1 MEILKNLFYGFPD
14 LWGGGVAHSVMILSL
29 VIALGLCLGKLRVKG
44 VSLGLAWILFIGL
57 IFGHFS
63 LNLDEHLLHFLKEFG
78 LILFVYSIGL
88 EVGPGFFASFK
99 NGGKSLNLL
108 SMIVV
113 ALSIITTLV
122 IFSFSGTSITSMAG
136 ILSGAVTNTPGLG
149 AAQQAFSDLRHID
162 APSIAAGYA
171 IAYPMGV
178 LGVILSFII
187 LRFALRVDKQ
197 KEEDEA
203 KRGKGHLEAMTLNTF
218 AVKVSNQMVFKDTVK
233 QIRYLLKR
241 DFMVSKIIRNN
252 GERQN
257 EVVNGQTVIEEG
269 DILQIVAHPTVEEPI
284 IALLGEKVDVKDEE
298 FSSELINRRIL
309 ITKPGINGKSIS
321 QLQIRSN
328 LGANITRVN
337 RNGVDLIATPDL
349 KLQLGD
355 RVTVVGKELAI
366 AHTEKVLGNQMKRL
380 NYPNLIPIFLG
391 IMLGCIVANIPFFIP
406 GINENLRLGLTGGPL
421 VVAILIGYFGPKYNL
436 VTYNTISAN
445 LMLREIG
452 ICIFLACV
460 GLGTGEQFIQTVASE
475 SGLTWILYGI
485 AITMIPI
492 ILGGIIGKLVFHI
505 NYYTLLGV
513 LAGANTNP
521 SALAYVREQTSAD
534 APTVGYANVYP
545 FAMFLRI
552 VTIQI
557 IIFVFG
563 QTYMTETELKTC
575 ACIEDNCNCKEI
587 AESELRRKLD
597 LLLRTGSILME
608 SAADTS
614 RIMRTMKRA
623 AAFLGLDERY
633 MHLYINWNVLMVN
646 YSDEEHSF
654 SKFQRCEKHGINL
667 TSISQVSKL
676 TWKAIKDN
684 YSLEQYE
691 QALNDIKA
699 TPRSFTPWQVAIG
712 GGFACGGFCIQ
723 FGCDWPAFFFCSLA
737 AILGFRLRMFLPTKG
752 CNNYVAIGIS
762 AFVATLIAWLTSFL
776 SLNPSIAEALPAF
789 MHSDTPWHPLMACA
803 LFIVPG
809 VPLINFVCDMLDGY
823 IEVGMVRALNTLL
836 MLFAM
841 AFGIAFAIQV
851 CHIDNFVKDLTM
863 TPHHEYW
870 EFAIAAAVSAM
881 GFSTIF
887 SIPRRLL
894 PVVAV
899 GGIIAVCFR
908 NFVNLGPSNGNIGLD
923 MGLSIGSL
931 AGSAL
936 ISIIVIK
943 ARHWFHTPHQCITI
957 PSVIPMVPGVLMY
970 RALFAF
976 IDMHGVVGEV
986 TVGMNNLIKASLAII
1001 CIALGVAIPNVFFRR
1016 FIADNR
1022 KRKLLAMLVE
1032 RKKKNG
1038 EFVDLHEAEIK

>member
-1 MEILKNLFYGFPD
+1 MRQSYKSIKISNFAPENSNTNQTFARKREIANLELQKVVMEILRNLFYGFPD
-14 LWGGGVAHSVMILSL
+14 LWGGGVAHSVMILAL
-29 VIALGLCLGKLRVKG
+29 VITLGLCLGKIRVKG

-57 IFGHFS
+57 VFGHFS

-88 EVGPGFFASFK
+88 EVGPSFFSSFK
-99 NGGKSLNLL
+99 NGGRSLNML
-108 SMIVV
+108 SIIVI
-113 ALSIITTLV
+113 ALSIATTLG
-122 IFSFSGTSITSMAG
+122 IFYASGTSITSMAG

-218 AVKVSNQMVFKDTVK
+218 AVKVSNQMVFNDTVK

-241 DFMVSKIIRNN
+241 DFMVSKIIRHN

-284 IALLGEKVDVKDEE
+284 IALLGKKVDVKDEE

-366 AHTEKVLGNQMKRL
+366 AHTEKILGNQMKRL

-475 SGLTWILYGI
+475 SGLTWIIYGI

-563 QTYMTETELKTC
+563 
-575 ACIEDNCNCKEI
+575 
-587 AESELRRKLD
+587 
-597 LLLRTGSILME
+597 
-608 SAADTS
+608 
-614 RIMRTMKRA
+614 
-623 AAFLGLDERY
+623 
-633 MHLYINWNVLMVN
+633 
-646 YSDEEHSF
+646 
-654 SKFQRCEKHGINL
+654 
-667 TSISQVSKL
+667 
-676 TWKAIKDN
+676 
-684 YSLEQYE
+684 
-691 QALNDIKA
+691 
-699 TPRSFTPWQVAIG
+699 
-712 GGFACGGFCIQ
+712 
-723 FGCDWPAFFFCSLA
+723 
-737 AILGFRLRMFLPTKG
+737 
-752 CNNYVAIGIS
+752 
-762 AFVATLIAWLTSFL
+762 
-776 SLNPSIAEALPAF
+776 
-789 MHSDTPWHPLMACA
+789 
-803 LFIVPG
+803 
-809 VPLINFVCDMLDGY
+809 
-823 IEVGMVRALNTLL
+823 
-836 MLFAM
+836 
-841 AFGIAFAIQV
+841 
-851 CHIDNFVKDLTM
+851 
-863 TPHHEYW
+863 
-870 EFAIAAAVSAM
+870 
-881 GFSTIF
+881 
-887 SIPRRLL
+887 
-894 PVVAV
+894 
-899 GGIIAVCFR
+899 
-908 NFVNLGPSNGNIGLD
+908 
-923 MGLSIGSL
+923 
-931 AGSAL
+931 
-936 ISIIVIK
+936 
-943 ARHWFHTPHQCITI
+943 
-957 PSVIPMVPGVLMY
+957 
-970 RALFAF
+970 
-976 IDMHGVVGEV
+976 
-986 TVGMNNLIKASLAII
+986 
-1001 CIALGVAIPNVFFRR
+1001 
-1016 FIADNR
+1016 
-1022 KRKLLAMLVE
+1022 
-1032 RKKKNG
+1032 
-1038 EFVDLHEAEIK
+1038 

>member
-122 IFSFSGTSITSMAG
+122 IFLCSGTSITSMAG

-187 LRFALRVDKQ
+187 LRFALRIDKQ

-252 GERQN
+252 GERQD

-391 IMLGCIVANIPFFIP
+391 IMLGCIVANIPVCIP
-406 GINENLRLGLTGGPL
+406 VINENLLLGLTGFPF
-421 VVAILIGYFGPKYNL
+421 VVASLIGYFGPKYNL

-513 LAGANTNP
+513 LAGTNTNP

-563 QTYMTETELKTC
+563 
-575 ACIEDNCNCKEI
+575 
-587 AESELRRKLD
+587 
-597 LLLRTGSILME
+597 
-608 SAADTS
+608 
-614 RIMRTMKRA
+614 
-623 AAFLGLDERY
+623 
-633 MHLYINWNVLMVN
+633 
-646 YSDEEHSF
+646 
-654 SKFQRCEKHGINL
+654 
-667 TSISQVSKL
+667 
-676 TWKAIKDN
+676 
-684 YSLEQYE
+684 
-691 QALNDIKA
+691 
-699 TPRSFTPWQVAIG
+699 
-712 GGFACGGFCIQ
+712 
-723 FGCDWPAFFFCSLA
+723 
-737 AILGFRLRMFLPTKG
+737 
-752 CNNYVAIGIS
+752 
-762 AFVATLIAWLTSFL
+762 
-776 SLNPSIAEALPAF
+776 
-789 MHSDTPWHPLMACA
+789 
-803 LFIVPG
+803 
-809 VPLINFVCDMLDGY
+809 
-823 IEVGMVRALNTLL
+823 
-836 MLFAM
+836 
-841 AFGIAFAIQV
+841 
-851 CHIDNFVKDLTM
+851 
-863 TPHHEYW
+863 
-870 EFAIAAAVSAM
+870 
-881 GFSTIF
+881 
-887 SIPRRLL
+887 
-894 PVVAV
+894 
-899 GGIIAVCFR
+899 
-908 NFVNLGPSNGNIGLD
+908 
-923 MGLSIGSL
+923 
-931 AGSAL
+931 
-936 ISIIVIK
+936 
-943 ARHWFHTPHQCITI
+943 
-957 PSVIPMVPGVLMY
+957 
-970 RALFAF
+970 
-976 IDMHGVVGEV
+976 
-986 TVGMNNLIKASLAII
+986 
-1001 CIALGVAIPNVFFRR
+1001 
-1016 FIADNR
+1016 
-1022 KRKLLAMLVE
+1022 
-1032 RKKKNG
+1032 
-1038 EFVDLHEAEIK
+1038 

>member
-99 NGGKSLNLL
+99 NGGKTLNQL

-113 ALSIITTLV
+113 ARSLLTTLV

-563 QTYMTETELKTC
+563 
-575 ACIEDNCNCKEI
+575 
-587 AESELRRKLD
+587 
-597 LLLRTGSILME
+597 
-608 SAADTS
+608 
-614 RIMRTMKRA
+614 
-623 AAFLGLDERY
+623 
-633 MHLYINWNVLMVN
+633 
-646 YSDEEHSF
+646 
-654 SKFQRCEKHGINL
+654 
-667 TSISQVSKL
+667 
-676 TWKAIKDN
+676 
-684 YSLEQYE
+684 
-691 QALNDIKA
+691 
-699 TPRSFTPWQVAIG
+699 
-712 GGFACGGFCIQ
+712 
-723 FGCDWPAFFFCSLA
+723 
-737 AILGFRLRMFLPTKG
+737 
-752 CNNYVAIGIS
+752 
-762 AFVATLIAWLTSFL
+762 
-776 SLNPSIAEALPAF
+776 
-789 MHSDTPWHPLMACA
+789 
-803 LFIVPG
+803 
-809 VPLINFVCDMLDGY
+809 
-823 IEVGMVRALNTLL
+823 
-836 MLFAM
+836 
-841 AFGIAFAIQV
+841 
-851 CHIDNFVKDLTM
+851 
-863 TPHHEYW
+863 
-870 EFAIAAAVSAM
+870 
-881 GFSTIF
+881 
-887 SIPRRLL
+887 
-894 PVVAV
+894 
-899 GGIIAVCFR
+899 
-908 NFVNLGPSNGNIGLD
+908 
-923 MGLSIGSL
+923 
-931 AGSAL
+931 
-936 ISIIVIK
+936 
-943 ARHWFHTPHQCITI
+943 
-957 PSVIPMVPGVLMY
+957 
-970 RALFAF
+970 
-976 IDMHGVVGEV
+976 
-986 TVGMNNLIKASLAII
+986 
-1001 CIALGVAIPNVFFRR
+1001 
-1016 FIADNR
+1016 
-1022 KRKLLAMLVE
+1022 
-1032 RKKKNG
+1032 
-1038 EFVDLHEAEIK
+1038 

>member
-1 MEILKNLFYGFPD
+1 MELLHNLFMGFPN

-29 VIALGLCLGKLRVKG
+29 VI
-44 VSLGLAWILFIGL
+44 SLGLLLGKIKVANISLGLTWVLFVGIT
-57 IFGHFS
+57 FGYFCF
-63 LNLDEHLLHFLKEFG
+63 NLDEHLLHFLKEFG

-252 GERQN
+252 GERQD

-563 QTYMTETELKTC
+563 
-575 ACIEDNCNCKEI
+575 
-587 AESELRRKLD
+587 
-597 LLLRTGSILME
+597 
-608 SAADTS
+608 
-614 RIMRTMKRA
+614 
-623 AAFLGLDERY
+623 
-633 MHLYINWNVLMVN
+633 
-646 YSDEEHSF
+646 
-654 SKFQRCEKHGINL
+654 
-667 TSISQVSKL
+667 
-676 TWKAIKDN
+676 
-684 YSLEQYE
+684 
-691 QALNDIKA
+691 
-699 TPRSFTPWQVAIG
+699 
-712 GGFACGGFCIQ
+712 
-723 FGCDWPAFFFCSLA
+723 
-737 AILGFRLRMFLPTKG
+737 
-752 CNNYVAIGIS
+752 
-762 AFVATLIAWLTSFL
+762 
-776 SLNPSIAEALPAF
+776 
-789 MHSDTPWHPLMACA
+789 
-803 LFIVPG
+803 
-809 VPLINFVCDMLDGY
+809 
-823 IEVGMVRALNTLL
+823 
-836 MLFAM
+836 
-841 AFGIAFAIQV
+841 
-851 CHIDNFVKDLTM
+851 
-863 TPHHEYW
+863 
-870 EFAIAAAVSAM
+870 
-881 GFSTIF
+881 
-887 SIPRRLL
+887 
-894 PVVAV
+894 
-899 GGIIAVCFR
+899 
-908 NFVNLGPSNGNIGLD
+908 
-923 MGLSIGSL
+923 
-931 AGSAL
+931 
-936 ISIIVIK
+936 
-943 ARHWFHTPHQCITI
+943 
-957 PSVIPMVPGVLMY
+957 
-970 RALFAF
+970 
-976 IDMHGVVGEV
+976 
-986 TVGMNNLIKASLAII
+986 
-1001 CIALGVAIPNVFFRR
+1001 
-1016 FIADNR
+1016 
-1022 KRKLLAMLVE
+1022 
-1032 RKKKNG
+1032 
-1038 EFVDLHEAEIK
+1038 

>member
-197 KEEDEA
+197 KEEEEA

-366 AHTEKVLGNQMKRL
+366 AHTEKILGNQMKRL

-421 VVAILIGYFGPKYNL
+421 VVAILIGYFGPKHNL

-475 SGLTWILYGI
+475 SGLTWIIYGI

-563 QTYMTETELKTC
+563 
-575 ACIEDNCNCKEI
+575 
-587 AESELRRKLD
+587 
-597 LLLRTGSILME
+597 
-608 SAADTS
+608 
-614 RIMRTMKRA
+614 
-623 AAFLGLDERY
+623 
-633 MHLYINWNVLMVN
+633 
-646 YSDEEHSF
+646 
-654 SKFQRCEKHGINL
+654 
-667 TSISQVSKL
+667 
-676 TWKAIKDN
+676 
-684 YSLEQYE
+684 
-691 QALNDIKA
+691 
-699 TPRSFTPWQVAIG
+699 
-712 GGFACGGFCIQ
+712 
-723 FGCDWPAFFFCSLA
+723 
-737 AILGFRLRMFLPTKG
+737 
-752 CNNYVAIGIS
+752 
-762 AFVATLIAWLTSFL
+762 
-776 SLNPSIAEALPAF
+776 
-789 MHSDTPWHPLMACA
+789 
-803 LFIVPG
+803 
-809 VPLINFVCDMLDGY
+809 
-823 IEVGMVRALNTLL
+823 
-836 MLFAM
+836 
-841 AFGIAFAIQV
+841 
-851 CHIDNFVKDLTM
+851 
-863 TPHHEYW
+863 
-870 EFAIAAAVSAM
+870 
-881 GFSTIF
+881 
-887 SIPRRLL
+887 
-894 PVVAV
+894 
-899 GGIIAVCFR
+899 
-908 NFVNLGPSNGNIGLD
+908 
-923 MGLSIGSL
+923 
-931 AGSAL
+931 
-936 ISIIVIK
+936 
-943 ARHWFHTPHQCITI
+943 
-957 PSVIPMVPGVLMY
+957 
-970 RALFAF
+970 
-976 IDMHGVVGEV
+976 
-986 TVGMNNLIKASLAII
+986 
-1001 CIALGVAIPNVFFRR
+1001 
-1016 FIADNR
+1016 
-1022 KRKLLAMLVE
+1022 
-1032 RKKKNG
+1032 
-1038 EFVDLHEAEIK
+1038 

>member
-218 AVKVSNQMVFKDTVK
+218 AVKVSNQMVFNDNVK

-241 DFMVSKIIRNN
+241 DFMVSKIIRHN

-366 AHTEKVLGNQMKRL
+366 AHTEKILGNQMKRL

-475 SGLTWILYGI
+475 SGLTWIIYGI

-563 QTYMTETELKTC
+563 
-575 ACIEDNCNCKEI
+575 
-587 AESELRRKLD
+587 
-597 LLLRTGSILME
+597 
-608 SAADTS
+608 
-614 RIMRTMKRA
+614 
-623 AAFLGLDERY
+623 
-633 MHLYINWNVLMVN
+633 
-646 YSDEEHSF
+646 
-654 SKFQRCEKHGINL
+654 
-667 TSISQVSKL
+667 
-676 TWKAIKDN
+676 
-684 YSLEQYE
+684 
-691 QALNDIKA
+691 
-699 TPRSFTPWQVAIG
+699 
-712 GGFACGGFCIQ
+712 
-723 FGCDWPAFFFCSLA
+723 
-737 AILGFRLRMFLPTKG
+737 
-752 CNNYVAIGIS
+752 
-762 AFVATLIAWLTSFL
+762 
-776 SLNPSIAEALPAF
+776 
-789 MHSDTPWHPLMACA
+789 
-803 LFIVPG
+803 
-809 VPLINFVCDMLDGY
+809 
-823 IEVGMVRALNTLL
+823 
-836 MLFAM
+836 
-841 AFGIAFAIQV
+841 
-851 CHIDNFVKDLTM
+851 
-863 TPHHEYW
+863 
-870 EFAIAAAVSAM
+870 
-881 GFSTIF
+881 
-887 SIPRRLL
+887 
-894 PVVAV
+894 
-899 GGIIAVCFR
+899 
-908 NFVNLGPSNGNIGLD
+908 
-923 MGLSIGSL
+923 
-931 AGSAL
+931 
-936 ISIIVIK
+936 
-943 ARHWFHTPHQCITI
+943 
-957 PSVIPMVPGVLMY
+957 
-970 RALFAF
+970 
-976 IDMHGVVGEV
+976 
-986 TVGMNNLIKASLAII
+986 
-1001 CIALGVAIPNVFFRR
+1001 
-1016 FIADNR
+1016 
-1022 KRKLLAMLVE
+1022 
-1032 RKKKNG
+1032 
-1038 EFVDLHEAEIK
+1038 

>member
-1 MEILKNLFYGFPD
+1 M
-14 LWGGGVAHSVMILSL
+14 
-29 VIALGLCLGKLRVKG
+29 
-44 VSLGLAWILFIGL
+44 
-57 IFGHFS
+57 
-63 LNLDEHLLHFLKEFG
+63 
-78 LILFVYSIGL
+78 ILFVYSIGL

-252 GERQN
+252 GERQD

-557 IIFVFG
+557 II
-563 QTYMTETELKTC
+563 L
-575 ACIEDNCNCKEI
+575 
-587 AESELRRKLD
+587 
-597 LLLRTGSILME
+597 
-608 SAADTS
+608 
-614 RIMRTMKRA
+614 
-623 AAFLGLDERY
+623 
-633 MHLYINWNVLMVN
+633 
-646 YSDEEHSF
+646 YSD
-654 SKFQRCEKHGINL
+654 KHI
-667 TSISQVSKL
+667 
-676 TWKAIKDN
+676 
-684 YSLEQYE
+684 
-691 QALNDIKA
+691 
-699 TPRSFTPWQVAIG
+699 
-712 GGFACGGFCIQ
+712 
-723 FGCDWPAFFFCSLA
+723 
-737 AILGFRLRMFLPTKG
+737 
-752 CNNYVAIGIS
+752 
-762 AFVATLIAWLTSFL
+762 
-776 SLNPSIAEALPAF
+776 
-789 MHSDTPWHPLMACA
+789 
-803 LFIVPG
+803 
-809 VPLINFVCDMLDGY
+809 
-823 IEVGMVRALNTLL
+823 
-836 MLFAM
+836 
-841 AFGIAFAIQV
+841 
-851 CHIDNFVKDLTM
+851 
-863 TPHHEYW
+863 
-870 EFAIAAAVSAM
+870 
-881 GFSTIF
+881 
-887 SIPRRLL
+887 
-894 PVVAV
+894 
-899 GGIIAVCFR
+899 
-908 NFVNLGPSNGNIGLD
+908 
-923 MGLSIGSL
+923 
-931 AGSAL
+931 
-936 ISIIVIK
+936 
-943 ARHWFHTPHQCITI
+943 
-957 PSVIPMVPGVLMY
+957 
-970 RALFAF
+970 
-976 IDMHGVVGEV
+976 
-986 TVGMNNLIKASLAII
+986 
-1001 CIALGVAIPNVFFRR
+1001 
-1016 FIADNR
+1016 
-1022 KRKLLAMLVE
+1022 
-1032 RKKKNG
+1032 
-1038 EFVDLHEAEIK
+1038 

>member
-218 AVKVSNQMVFKDTVK
+218 AVKVSNQMVFNDTVK

-241 DFMVSKIIRNN
+241 DFMISKIIRHN

-366 AHTEKVLGNQMKRL
+366 AHTEKILGNQMKRL

-475 SGLTWILYGI
+475 SGLTWIIYGI

-563 QTYMTETELKTC
+563 
-575 ACIEDNCNCKEI
+575 
-587 AESELRRKLD
+587 
-597 LLLRTGSILME
+597 
-608 SAADTS
+608 
-614 RIMRTMKRA
+614 
-623 AAFLGLDERY
+623 
-633 MHLYINWNVLMVN
+633 
-646 YSDEEHSF
+646 
-654 SKFQRCEKHGINL
+654 
-667 TSISQVSKL
+667 
-676 TWKAIKDN
+676 
-684 YSLEQYE
+684 
-691 QALNDIKA
+691 
-699 TPRSFTPWQVAIG
+699 
-712 GGFACGGFCIQ
+712 
-723 FGCDWPAFFFCSLA
+723 
-737 AILGFRLRMFLPTKG
+737 
-752 CNNYVAIGIS
+752 
-762 AFVATLIAWLTSFL
+762 
-776 SLNPSIAEALPAF
+776 
-789 MHSDTPWHPLMACA
+789 
-803 LFIVPG
+803 
-809 VPLINFVCDMLDGY
+809 
-823 IEVGMVRALNTLL
+823 
-836 MLFAM
+836 
-841 AFGIAFAIQV
+841 
-851 CHIDNFVKDLTM
+851 
-863 TPHHEYW
+863 
-870 EFAIAAAVSAM
+870 
-881 GFSTIF
+881 
-887 SIPRRLL
+887 
-894 PVVAV
+894 
-899 GGIIAVCFR
+899 
-908 NFVNLGPSNGNIGLD
+908 
-923 MGLSIGSL
+923 
-931 AGSAL
+931 
-936 ISIIVIK
+936 
-943 ARHWFHTPHQCITI
+943 
-957 PSVIPMVPGVLMY
+957 
-970 RALFAF
+970 
-976 IDMHGVVGEV
+976 
-986 TVGMNNLIKASLAII
+986 
-1001 CIALGVAIPNVFFRR
+1001 
-1016 FIADNR
+1016 
-1022 KRKLLAMLVE
+1022 
-1032 RKKKNG
+1032 
-1038 EFVDLHEAEIK
+1038 

>member
-63 LNLDEHLLHFLKEFG
+63 LNFDEHLLHFLKEFG

-108 SMIVV
+108 SMLVV
-113 ALSIITTLV
+113 SLSIITTLV

-252 GERQN
+252 GERQD

-460 GLGTGEQFIQTVASE
+460 GLGTGEQFIQTIASE

-563 QTYMTETELKTC
+563 
-575 ACIEDNCNCKEI
+575 
-587 AESELRRKLD
+587 
-597 LLLRTGSILME
+597 
-608 SAADTS
+608 
-614 RIMRTMKRA
+614 
-623 AAFLGLDERY
+623 
-633 MHLYINWNVLMVN
+633 
-646 YSDEEHSF
+646 
-654 SKFQRCEKHGINL
+654 
-667 TSISQVSKL
+667 
-676 TWKAIKDN
+676 
-684 YSLEQYE
+684 
-691 QALNDIKA
+691 
-699 TPRSFTPWQVAIG
+699 
-712 GGFACGGFCIQ
+712 
-723 FGCDWPAFFFCSLA
+723 
-737 AILGFRLRMFLPTKG
+737 
-752 CNNYVAIGIS
+752 
-762 AFVATLIAWLTSFL
+762 
-776 SLNPSIAEALPAF
+776 
-789 MHSDTPWHPLMACA
+789 
-803 LFIVPG
+803 
-809 VPLINFVCDMLDGY
+809 
-823 IEVGMVRALNTLL
+823 
-836 MLFAM
+836 
-841 AFGIAFAIQV
+841 
-851 CHIDNFVKDLTM
+851 
-863 TPHHEYW
+863 
-870 EFAIAAAVSAM
+870 
-881 GFSTIF
+881 
-887 SIPRRLL
+887 
-894 PVVAV
+894 
-899 GGIIAVCFR
+899 
-908 NFVNLGPSNGNIGLD
+908 
-923 MGLSIGSL
+923 
-931 AGSAL
+931 
-936 ISIIVIK
+936 
-943 ARHWFHTPHQCITI
+943 
-957 PSVIPMVPGVLMY
+957 
-970 RALFAF
+970 
-976 IDMHGVVGEV
+976 
-986 TVGMNNLIKASLAII
+986 
-1001 CIALGVAIPNVFFRR
+1001 
-1016 FIADNR
+1016 
-1022 KRKLLAMLVE
+1022 
-1032 RKKKNG
+1032 
-1038 EFVDLHEAEIK
+1038 

>member
-149 AAQQAFSDLRHID
+149 AAQQAFSDLRHIE

-321 QLQIRSN
+321 LLQIRSN

-380 NYPNLIPIFLG
+380 NYPNLIPIF
-391 IMLGCIVANIPFFIP
+391 LGCIVANIPFFIP

-563 QTYMTETELKTC
+563 
-575 ACIEDNCNCKEI
+575 
-587 AESELRRKLD
+587 
-597 LLLRTGSILME
+597 
-608 SAADTS
+608 
-614 RIMRTMKRA
+614 
-623 AAFLGLDERY
+623 
-633 MHLYINWNVLMVN
+633 
-646 YSDEEHSF
+646 
-654 SKFQRCEKHGINL
+654 
-667 TSISQVSKL
+667 
-676 TWKAIKDN
+676 
-684 YSLEQYE
+684 
-691 QALNDIKA
+691 
-699 TPRSFTPWQVAIG
+699 
-712 GGFACGGFCIQ
+712 
-723 FGCDWPAFFFCSLA
+723 
-737 AILGFRLRMFLPTKG
+737 
-752 CNNYVAIGIS
+752 
-762 AFVATLIAWLTSFL
+762 
-776 SLNPSIAEALPAF
+776 
-789 MHSDTPWHPLMACA
+789 
-803 LFIVPG
+803 
-809 VPLINFVCDMLDGY
+809 
-823 IEVGMVRALNTLL
+823 
-836 MLFAM
+836 
-841 AFGIAFAIQV
+841 
-851 CHIDNFVKDLTM
+851 
-863 TPHHEYW
+863 
-870 EFAIAAAVSAM
+870 
-881 GFSTIF
+881 
-887 SIPRRLL
+887 
-894 PVVAV
+894 
-899 GGIIAVCFR
+899 
-908 NFVNLGPSNGNIGLD
+908 
-923 MGLSIGSL
+923 
-931 AGSAL
+931 
-936 ISIIVIK
+936 
-943 ARHWFHTPHQCITI
+943 
-957 PSVIPMVPGVLMY
+957 
-970 RALFAF
+970 
-976 IDMHGVVGEV
+976 
-986 TVGMNNLIKASLAII
+986 
-1001 CIALGVAIPNVFFRR
+1001 
-1016 FIADNR
+1016 
-1022 KRKLLAMLVE
+1022 
-1032 RKKKNG
+1032 
-1038 EFVDLHEAEIK
+1038 

>member
-1 MEILKNLFYGFPD
+1 
-14 LWGGGVAHSVMILSL
+14 MILSL

-513 LAGANTNP
+513 LAGANTN
-521 SALAYVREQTSAD
+521 
-534 APTVGYANVYP
+534 
-545 FAMFLRI
+545 
-552 VTIQI
+552 
-557 IIFVFG
+557 
-563 QTYMTETELKTC
+563 
-575 ACIEDNCNCKEI
+575 
-587 AESELRRKLD
+587 
-597 LLLRTGSILME
+597 LLPGLRT
-608 SAADTS
+608 
-614 RIMRTMKRA
+614 
-623 AAFLGLDERY
+623 
-633 MHLYINWNVLMVN
+633 
-646 YSDEEHSF
+646 
-654 SKFQRCEKHGINL
+654 
-667 TSISQVSKL
+667 
-676 TWKAIKDN
+676 
-684 YSLEQYE
+684 
-691 QALNDIKA
+691 
-699 TPRSFTPWQVAIG
+699 
-712 GGFACGGFCIQ
+712 
-723 FGCDWPAFFFCSLA
+723 
-737 AILGFRLRMFLPTKG
+737 
-752 CNNYVAIGIS
+752 
-762 AFVATLIAWLTSFL
+762 
-776 SLNPSIAEALPAF
+776 
-789 MHSDTPWHPLMACA
+789 
-803 LFIVPG
+803 
-809 VPLINFVCDMLDGY
+809 
-823 IEVGMVRALNTLL
+823 
-836 MLFAM
+836 
-841 AFGIAFAIQV
+841 
-851 CHIDNFVKDLTM
+851 
-863 TPHHEYW
+863 
-870 EFAIAAAVSAM
+870 
-881 GFSTIF
+881 
-887 SIPRRLL
+887 
-894 PVVAV
+894 
-899 GGIIAVCFR
+899 
-908 NFVNLGPSNGNIGLD
+908 
-923 MGLSIGSL
+923 
-931 AGSAL
+931 
-936 ISIIVIK
+936 
-943 ARHWFHTPHQCITI
+943 
-957 PSVIPMVPGVLMY
+957 
-970 RALFAF
+970 
-976 IDMHGVVGEV
+976 
-986 TVGMNNLIKASLAII
+986 
-1001 CIALGVAIPNVFFRR
+1001 
-1016 FIADNR
+1016 
-1022 KRKLLAMLVE
+1022 
-1032 RKKKNG
+1032 
-1038 EFVDLHEAEIK
+1038 

>member
-1 MEILKNLFYGFPD
+1 MRQSYKSIKISNFAPENSNTNQTFARKREFANLELQKVVMEILRNLFYGFPD
-14 LWGGGVAHSVMILSL
+14 LWGGGVAHSVMILAL
-29 VIALGLCLGKLRVKG
+29 VITLGLCLGKIRVKG

-57 IFGHFS
+57 VFGHFS

-88 EVGPGFFASFK
+88 EVGPSFFSSFK
-99 NGGKSLNLL
+99 NGGRSLNML
-108 SMIVV
+108 SIIVI
-113 ALSIITTLV
+113 ALSIATTLG
-122 IFSFSGTSITSMAG
+122 IFYASGTSITSMAG

-563 QTYMTETELKTC
+563 
-575 ACIEDNCNCKEI
+575 
-587 AESELRRKLD
+587 
-597 LLLRTGSILME
+597 
-608 SAADTS
+608 
-614 RIMRTMKRA
+614 
-623 AAFLGLDERY
+623 
-633 MHLYINWNVLMVN
+633 
-646 YSDEEHSF
+646 
-654 SKFQRCEKHGINL
+654 
-667 TSISQVSKL
+667 
-676 TWKAIKDN
+676 
-684 YSLEQYE
+684 
-691 QALNDIKA
+691 
-699 TPRSFTPWQVAIG
+699 
-712 GGFACGGFCIQ
+712 
-723 FGCDWPAFFFCSLA
+723 
-737 AILGFRLRMFLPTKG
+737 
-752 CNNYVAIGIS
+752 
-762 AFVATLIAWLTSFL
+762 
-776 SLNPSIAEALPAF
+776 
-789 MHSDTPWHPLMACA
+789 
-803 LFIVPG
+803 
-809 VPLINFVCDMLDGY
+809 
-823 IEVGMVRALNTLL
+823 
-836 MLFAM
+836 
-841 AFGIAFAIQV
+841 
-851 CHIDNFVKDLTM
+851 
-863 TPHHEYW
+863 
-870 EFAIAAAVSAM
+870 
-881 GFSTIF
+881 
-887 SIPRRLL
+887 
-894 PVVAV
+894 
-899 GGIIAVCFR
+899 
-908 NFVNLGPSNGNIGLD
+908 
-923 MGLSIGSL
+923 
-931 AGSAL
+931 
-936 ISIIVIK
+936 
-943 ARHWFHTPHQCITI
+943 
-957 PSVIPMVPGVLMY
+957 
-970 RALFAF
+970 
-976 IDMHGVVGEV
+976 
-986 TVGMNNLIKASLAII
+986 
-1001 CIALGVAIPNVFFRR
+1001 
-1016 FIADNR
+1016 
-1022 KRKLLAMLVE
+1022 
-1032 RKKKNG
+1032 
-1038 EFVDLHEAEIK
+1038 

>member
-88 EVGPGFFASFK
+88 EVGPGFFSSFK

-218 AVKVSNQMVFKDTVK
+218 AVKVSNQMIFKDTVK

-421 VVAILIGYFGPKYNL
+421 VVAILIGYFGPKHNL

-563 QTYMTETELKTC
+563 
-575 ACIEDNCNCKEI
+575 
-587 AESELRRKLD
+587 
-597 LLLRTGSILME
+597 
-608 SAADTS
+608 
-614 RIMRTMKRA
+614 
-623 AAFLGLDERY
+623 
-633 MHLYINWNVLMVN
+633 
-646 YSDEEHSF
+646 
-654 SKFQRCEKHGINL
+654 
-667 TSISQVSKL
+667 
-676 TWKAIKDN
+676 
-684 YSLEQYE
+684 
-691 QALNDIKA
+691 
-699 TPRSFTPWQVAIG
+699 
-712 GGFACGGFCIQ
+712 
-723 FGCDWPAFFFCSLA
+723 
-737 AILGFRLRMFLPTKG
+737 
-752 CNNYVAIGIS
+752 
-762 AFVATLIAWLTSFL
+762 
-776 SLNPSIAEALPAF
+776 
-789 MHSDTPWHPLMACA
+789 
-803 LFIVPG
+803 
-809 VPLINFVCDMLDGY
+809 
-823 IEVGMVRALNTLL
+823 
-836 MLFAM
+836 
-841 AFGIAFAIQV
+841 
-851 CHIDNFVKDLTM
+851 
-863 TPHHEYW
+863 
-870 EFAIAAAVSAM
+870 
-881 GFSTIF
+881 
-887 SIPRRLL
+887 
-894 PVVAV
+894 
-899 GGIIAVCFR
+899 
-908 NFVNLGPSNGNIGLD
+908 
-923 MGLSIGSL
+923 
-931 AGSAL
+931 
-936 ISIIVIK
+936 
-943 ARHWFHTPHQCITI
+943 
-957 PSVIPMVPGVLMY
+957 
-970 RALFAF
+970 
-976 IDMHGVVGEV
+976 
-986 TVGMNNLIKASLAII
+986 
-1001 CIALGVAIPNVFFRR
+1001 
-1016 FIADNR
+1016 
-1022 KRKLLAMLVE
+1022 
-1032 RKKKNG
+1032 
-1038 EFVDLHEAEIK
+1038 